1 MKLTCTTYRNKNV
14 DIKWTNGNLF
24 MDDME
29 LKHIK
34 KTYFY
39 PCALNRGDAHLI
51 VVFDSAPQNDG
62 KTVYFFRRNWLSKPI
77 KKMDDDHKVVDQLN
91 AAIEAYASNTL
102 DQSFEGQV
110 DKTWDMHDI
119 FITEDGFISPD
130 AKLYKEFKD
139 IDCIFFERLTSY
151 TRTFDMALVSGD
163 SKLGISAI
171 HRKNSLQMIKS
182 KLQSTT
188 VYETGPDPLPWD
200 NLFRQ
205 RKQQGVSW
213 QQLHEMVSNQEEDD
227 FDNESDWAPGE
238 TDEEEEEE
246 EEYDYPSEEE
256 EEEFIESEEDY
267 SDDNEEYD
275 TYVKKTSKKRVFQ
288 DSDNEEVSNK
298 RTKV

>member
-1 MKLTCTTYRNKNV
+1 
-14 DIKWTNGNLF
+14 
-24 MDDME
+24 
-29 LKHIK
+29 
-34 KTYFY
+34 
-39 PCALNRGDAHLI
+39 
-51 VVFDSAPQNDG
+51 
-62 KTVYFFRRNWLSKPI
+62 
-77 KKMDDDHKVVDQLN
+77 
-91 AAIEAYASNTL
+91 
-102 DQSFEGQV
+102 
-110 DKTWDMHDI
+110 
-119 FITEDGFISPD
+119 
-130 AKLYKEFKD
+130 
-139 IDCIFFERLTSY
+139 
-151 TRTFDMALVSGD
+151 MALVSGD

-171 HRKNSLQMIKS
+171 HRKKSLQMIKS

-188 VYETGPDPLPWD
+188 MYETGPDPLPWD

-238 TDEEEEEE
+238 TDEDEEE